1 VDNAYFRKDS
11 YDELKKSGKTKAMF
25 SEQLASLSALEQTTG
40 KFLTQDPEMR
50 ELFPNTRMMAVYDA
64 LTGPRQTRMDA
75 RDLPPHTPVPSYTF
89 QQNPALRF
97 IQKSLTG

>member
-1 VDNAYFRKDS
+1 VKEVQSPSA
-11 YDELKKSGKTKAMF
+11 LF

-50 ELFPNTRMMAVYDA
+50 ELFPNTRMMAVFDA

-75 RDLPPHTPVPSYTF
+75 RDLPPHTPVPSYTYET
-89 QQNPALRF
+89 NPALRLLR
-97 IQKSLTG
+97 SP